1 MMIYMC
7 SKVDCPVEGEIQCT
21 LSIGLDSRTEGRSS
35 TGNNS
40 LTTRSTH
47 SFDYII
53 IFYAATTGYRMYA
66 VFAKEEKAK

>member
-1 MMIYMC
+1 MIYMC
-7 SKVDCPVEGEIQCT
+7 SKVDCSVQSKIQCT
-21 LSIGLDSRTEGRSS
+21 LSIGLYGRAERRSS

-53 IFYAATTGYRMYA
+53 IFLVAIAGFWMYA
-66 VFAKEEKAK
+66 DFAKEEKAK